1 MTEIISKITSYN
13 LFNYLVPGVL
23 FAAFVNYFTTYQ
35 LIQDNLVIGAFLYY
49 FLGLVVSRFGSLII
63 EPFLK
68 EISFLKFASY
78 KDYIS
83 ASKIDPKIEV
93 FSEENNMY
101 RTFIALFVLIVLV
114 KIYELISFKLPILN
128 VWSPYISIVTLL
140 ITFLF
145 SYRKQTEYITK
156 RIKAITDR

>member
-1 MTEIISKITSYN
+1 MTEIINKITSYN

-23 FAAFVNYFTTYQ
+23 FAAFVNYFTAYK
-35 LIQDNLVIGAFLYY
+35 LIQDNLIIGAFLYY

-63 EPFLK
+63 QPFLEK
-68 EISFLKFASY
+68 ISFLNFAPY
-78 KDYIS
+78 KDYVS

-101 RTFIALFVLIVLV
+101 RTFIALFVLIIPV

-128 VWSPYISIVTLL
+128 EWSPYISIGTLL

-145 SYRKQTEYITK
+145 SYKKQTEYITK
-156 RIKAITDR
+156 RIKANLK